1 MLLNDKRFKIESL
14 KSYKLKI
21 NMKYKLK
28 DIALIA
34 EIFGG
39 IAILISLI
47 FVGVQLKENTKETR
61 SATASSTISA
71 MASWYADIGNNQQSS
86 MLFYKFLAT
95 PDSIQK
101 DQRIQAIYNLHSMFL
116 IFQNSY
122 YLVKEGTLDPSIQES
137 LTVVIKGVRDQP
149 GMIYYWK
156 TRKTIFFEE
165 FRSYVDDILLT
176 TDPISEGIYEKIER
190 DN

>member
-1 MLLNDKRFKIESL
+1 
-14 KSYKLKI
+14 
-21 NMKYKLK
+21 MKYKLK

-39 IAILISLI
+39 IAIFISLI

-61 SATASSTISA
+61 SATATATIA
-71 MASWYADIGNNQQSS
+71 TMASWYGDIGNNQQSS

-95 PDSIQK
+95 PDSIPK
-101 DQRIQAIYNLHSMFL
+101 DQKIQAIYNLHSMFL

-149 GMIYYWK
+149 GMLYYWK
-156 TRKTIFFEE
+156 TRKTIFFKD
-165 FRSYVDDILLT
+165 FRAYVDEILQT
-176 TDPISEGIYEKIER
+176 NDPISQGIYEKVKE
-190 DN
+190 NN